1 MLLTIFIIIEFTL
14 WIILLITEPVSTALN
29 IAIKWLENRIN
40 KEDKIK
46 VKNNKRNNKKV
57 KACIYVGYF

>member
-14 WIILLITEPVSTALN
+14 WIILLMTEPVSTALN
-29 IAIKWLENRIN
+29 IVIKWLENRIN

-46 VKNNKRNNKKV
+46 VKNKKRNNKKG
-57 KACIYVGYF
+57 KGLCICGLF